1 MHVDAGGAT
10 GAYLFVYCSRVLVCY
25 LHDLRVVRQQLQYNI
40 GDEWTKRTGAML
52 SFRAERLRRDR
63 PCRGPPASPLAG
75 RTSTLILGGLH
86 ELASFVLRHPPP
98 PALGLHVLR
107 DWLLAMRSVN
117 VAAQDP
123 VWPLAQPVLAPARQ
137 PHSFSVFR
145 VTMSRSFYHQV
156 CQAS

>member
-1 MHVDAGGAT
+1 
-10 GAYLFVYCSRVLVCY
+10 
-25 LHDLRVVRQQLQYNI
+25 
-40 GDEWTKRTGAML
+40 ML
-52 SFRAERLRRDR
+52 SFRAERPRRDR

-98 PALGLHVLR
+98 PALGLHIVR

-123 VWPLAQPVLAPARQ
+123 VWPLAQPVLVPARQ
-137 PHSFSVFR
+137 PHSFIVSE
-145 VTMSRSFYHQV
+145 
-156 CQAS
+156 